1 MARKQSS
8 TIWYQGNPH
17 KEIYFQGHYHDK
29 MYLGGQLIWEKLEDT
44 GKYKWIPYI
53 SDFAIYNDETYIC
66 AVVEQRRSNGG
77 EIVSSKKWLCKWNK
91 QAGKIEVIKQLGAGY
106 DYKLSATQYGI
117 VLLKSQSNTSDYGDA
132 YLIPYNF
139 TANTE
144 EIKIEENTIENP
156 INIRGFYYGRVLEK
170 SGIVQG
176 FSTVRQDENYENY
189 TVAQIIK
196 RNYEGEIVN
205 AVEYSLKM
213 SSVFSS
219 AFYFK
224 NKYCISAVGTYE
236 AAKPLI
242 IRTDNEFTDAN
253 GILLTESQYIKN
265 QVIDFHKGFLI
276 HNNIAY
282 LAGYHI
288 ESSRKR
294 DLKIFSYDGE
304 ELKIEKELIN
314 SGFHLK
320 RICYID
326 GLFFVFMEWNLVN
339 QVFWVGKSID
349 TLKEI
354 EHKSDNPNY
363 YFGFTCPICDEKYI
377 YVNILEGSLYSAEES
392 TTNYI
397 KIDKE
402 TLEEIEVV
410 QIEAFNRNEE

>member
-8 TIWYQGNPH
+8 VIWWQGNPH
-17 KEIYFQGHYHDK
+17 KEIYYQGHYHDK
-29 MYLGGQLIWEKLEDT
+29 MYLGDQLIWEKLEDT

-53 SDFAIYNDETYIC
+53 FDFAIYNDEAYIY
-66 AVVEQRRSNGG
+66 AVVDQRKRNG
-77 EIVSSKKWLCKWNK
+77 ELVSAKDWLCKWNK
-91 QAGKIEVIKQLGAGY
+91 TAGKIEVIKQLDTGY
-106 DYKLSATQYGI
+106 DYRLSATQYGI
-117 VLLKSQSNTSDYGDA
+117 VLLKRQSNTSDDGDA

-139 TANTE
+139 TLSTE

-156 INIRGFYYGRVLEK
+156 INIRGFYMDSVLEK
-170 SGIVQG
+170 SGMVQG

-189 TVAQIIK
+189 TVAQILK

-205 AVEYSLKM
+205 AVEYSRKM
-213 SSVFSS
+213 SRVFSS

-224 NKYCISAVGTYE
+224 DKYCISAVGTYE
-236 AAKPLI
+236 AAKPVI
-242 IRTDNEFTDAN
+242 IRTDSELTDAS

-288 ESSRKR
+288 ESSSKR

-320 RICYID
+320 NICYID
-326 GLFFVFMEWNLVN
+326 GLFFVFMEWNAVN
-339 QVFWVGKSID
+339 QVFWVGNSVEN
-349 TLKEI
+349 LKEI
-354 EHKSDNPNY
+354 EHKSDEPNY
-363 YFGFTCPICDEKYI
+363 FYGFTCPICDENYI
-377 YVNILEGSLYSAEES
+377 YVNIIKGSLYGEGVS

>member
-8 TIWYQGNPH
+8 TIYYRGNKH
-17 KEIYFQGHYHDK
+17 KEIYYQGHYHDK

-66 AVVEQRRSNGG
+66 AVVEQRRRNGG
-77 EIVSSKKWLCKWNK
+77 ELVSSKKWLCKWNK
-91 QAGKIEVIKQLGAGY
+91 QAGKIEVIKRLGAGY
-106 DYKLSATQYGI
+106 NYKLSATQYGI

-156 INIRGFYYGRVLEK
+156 INIRGFYYGSVLEK
-170 SGIVQG
+170 SGMVQG

-205 AVEYSLKM
+205 AVEYSRKM
-213 SSVFSS
+213 S
-219 AFYFK
+219 
-224 NKYCISAVGTYE
+224 
-236 AAKPLI
+236 
-242 IRTDNEFTDAN
+242 TDAS
-253 GILLTESQYIKN
+253 GILLTESQYTKN

-276 HNNIAY
+276 RNNIAY

-288 ESSRKR
+288 ESSGKR

-326 GLFFVFMEWNLVN
+326 GLFLVFMEWNVVN

-363 YFGFTCPICDEKYI
+363 YFGFTCPICDEIYI
-377 YVNILEGSLYSAEES
+377 YVNILRGSLYGAGES

>member
-1 MARKQSS
+1 M
-8 TIWYQGNPH
+8 
-17 KEIYFQGHYHDK
+17 
-29 MYLGGQLIWEKLEDT
+29 
-44 GKYKWIPYI
+44 
-53 SDFAIYNDETYIC
+53 
-66 AVVEQRRSNGG
+66 
-77 EIVSSKKWLCKWNK
+77 
-91 QAGKIEVIKQLGAGY
+91 
-106 DYKLSATQYGI
+106 
-117 VLLKSQSNTSDYGDA
+117 
-132 YLIPYNF
+132 
-139 TANTE
+139 
-144 EIKIEENTIENP
+144 
-156 INIRGFYYGRVLEK
+156 
-170 SGIVQG
+170 
-176 FSTVRQDENYENY
+176 
-189 TVAQIIK
+189 
-196 RNYEGEIVN
+196 
-205 AVEYSLKM
+205 
-213 SSVFSS
+213 
-219 AFYFK
+219 
-224 NKYCISAVGTYE
+224 
-236 AAKPLI
+236 
-242 IRTDNEFTDAN
+242 
-253 GILLTESQYIKN
+253 
-265 QVIDFHKGFLI
+265 IDFHKGFLI

-288 ESSRKR
+288 ESSEKR

-326 GLFFVFMEWNLVN
+326 GLFLVFMEWNVVN

-377 YVNILEGSLYSAEES
+377 YVNILRGSLYGAGES